1 MSTCHQSQSS
11 NDAAEAPH
19 WQIGRHTHTHTE
31 ITDWP
36 LSWTHTH
43 THVHTPAVRAALP
56 YWFPSVESC
65 SFSSASFGGIKHRAS
80 KATVRKRREILY
92 ITITFFP
99 RCVKKKCSFI
109 HRINEQKEENTMSR
123 RAEQTPDWT
132 GPVPRAR
139 TPDQADTSACVC
151 VCKRVSVCA
160 SVCCA
165 KCRK

>member
-36 LSWTHTH
+36 LSWTH

-123 RAEQTPDWT
+123 SRAD
-132 GPVPRAR
+132 PRVDR
-139 TPDQADTSACVC
+139 TSPQSADPWPGRHECVC